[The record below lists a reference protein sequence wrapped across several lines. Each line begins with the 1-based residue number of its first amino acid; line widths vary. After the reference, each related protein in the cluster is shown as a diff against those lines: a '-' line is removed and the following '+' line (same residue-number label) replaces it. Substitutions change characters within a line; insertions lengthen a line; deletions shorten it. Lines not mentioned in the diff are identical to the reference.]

1 MLKSSK
7 FTDCRR
13 DGTSLLYR
21 PFPNI
26 CDVTYN
32 PGCNMIT
39 SGLSIKGHFVG
50 KKKHNCRLFCFPD
63 CIGPTSV
70 SLRVKKK
77 HADDVTPLVWLT
89 PEMIV
94 RWCVSRLQG
103 IMGKRKAS
111 SAHLP
116 VGECIAKVGLSPALF
131 HLLTTFP
138 SRSIQF
144 SSSPLFPL
152 SYRRP

>member
-1 MLKSSK
+1 MAHLY
-7 FTDCRR
+7 CRHR
-13 DGTSLLYR
+13 L
-21 PFPNI
+21 FPNI

-32 PGCNMIT
+32 SGCNMIT

-50 KKKHNCRLFCFPD
+50 KKTQLPVVLFSRLYWTDVCVVA
-63 CIGPTSV
+63 CKK
-70 SLRVKKK
+70 KKK
-77 HADDVTPLVWLT
+77 HADDVTLVWLT